1 MTKFLVVEESVLHE
15 REERVREKKKKKVEG
30 GGGIRKELIVPRG
43 GAVLDE
49 IFCNLAD
56 CHVTK

>member
-15 REERVREKKKKKVEG
+15 REERVREKKKGGVELEKL
-30 GGGIRKELIVPRG
+30 RELIVSRG
-43 GAVLDE
+43 GAVPGE